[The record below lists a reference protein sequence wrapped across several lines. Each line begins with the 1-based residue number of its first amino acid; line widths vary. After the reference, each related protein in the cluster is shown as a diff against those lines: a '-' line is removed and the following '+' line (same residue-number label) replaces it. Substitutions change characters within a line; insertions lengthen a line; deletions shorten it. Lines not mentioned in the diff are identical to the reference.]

1 MLRAPLSLARRWQ
14 ACAEALIRMTSG
26 LGGSYDPAEKAQNV
40 LL

>member
-1 MLRAPLSLARRWQ
+1 MRAPLSHARKWQ

-26 LGGSYDPAEKAQNV
+26 LGGSYEPAERAKNV